1 MRHIRSLLFIG
12 ILSLIAYL
20 IYFIIGEDL
29 SDTNKVAYDFNDEKI
44 VNSAIDSISHI
55 EHAIDTLSNIL
66 PVFTTQVEDFEA
78 KADINT
84 DFIHFQIFKSHQLI
98 FEKKMKNFKIKN
110 LMLDYAFTNLANQSN
125 PLYTHIFSLRINLI
139 KKEKEG
145 Q

>member
-55 EHAIDTLSNIL
+55 EHVIDTMSTIL
-66 PVFTTQVEDFEA
+66 PVYATQVEDFEA
-78 KADINT
+78 KADVNK
-84 DFIHFQIFKSHQLI
+84 DFIHFQIFKFRFRIIFELLIKITFSFFKKKKLLCFFLI
-98 FEKKMKNFKIKN
+98 FTQGI
-110 LMLDYAFTNLANQSN
+110 LRHPLAVSA
-125 PLYTHIFSLRINLI
+125 LSA
-139 KKEKEG
+139 
-145 Q
+145 